1 MNNVKRAFKAIGVE
15 IDASLAN
22 LVVKRFDSNFDNEL
36 TYSDVTDIF
45 KPASIALQR
54 ELERRTVF
62 DERKSSSKSTRERHM
77 HEYIRDVFEQTIE
90 TVTTAEK
97 ITLSLVKRPDYTIQ
111 KALNVLRQRGAT
123 TISLNHYRQILELY
137 HITAAE
143 EVV

>member
-77 HEYIRDVFEQTIE
+77 HEYIRDVLEQTIE

-123 TISLNHYRQILELY
+123 TVALDHYRQILELH